1 MSMWRDLQDVMK
13 MVSEGGLQVVTL
25 IPELE
30 GGAAVFSLSSTYQG
44 KIYDQRGIRT
54 TIQFDSDYITTISP
68 EVLAMPE
75 LWQRHTD
82 VLREKLSIL
91 KKTQFWVGKSW
102 LLFLIYPVYTVIFAL
117 MTEGFPGEWLSLTSG
132 AHVGMAM
139 GLVAGAAVVLA
150 RKLFVRLLRVLLL
163 PPVLWAAR
171 WYAQRRFQQFISM
184 PAAQG

>member
-25 IPELE
+25 MPELE
-30 GGAAVFSLSSTYQG
+30 VGTAVFSLPPAYQG

-54 TIQFDSDYITTISP
+54 TIQFDSDYVTTMSP

-82 VLREKLSIL
+82 VLQEKLSIL
-91 KKTQFWVGKSW
+91 KKMQFWVGQSW
-102 LLFLIYPVYTVIFAL
+102 LLFLIYPVYMVISAL
-117 MTEGFPGEWLSLTSG
+117 MTDGFPGEWLSLTSS
-132 AHVGMAM
+132 AHVGMVM
-139 GLVAGAAVVLA
+139 GVVIALV
-150 RKLFVRLLRVLLL
+150 RKLIVRFLRALLL
-163 PPVLWAAR
+163 PPVLWAVR
-171 WYAQRRFQQFISM
+171 WYVQRRFQQFISM